1 MLLHGESVSSTTTVG
16 QPVRRHARALF
27 SVPIKMHHLMAGGVR
42 TSRGISLD
50 LSEGGMGALVDGSL
64 HIGDTIAVT
73 LRLSECEL
81 KTVAIVRHTSDVR
94 SGFEF
99 LGLTAEERLRIANVV
114 GNC

>member
-1 MLLHGESVSSTTTVG
+1 MLVQSELVSSTTTHE
-16 QPVRRHARALF
+16 QPVRRHPRALF
-27 SVPIKMHHLMAGGVR
+27 SVPITMHHLMAGGGR

-50 LSEGGMGALVDGSL
+50 LSEGGMGVLVDGSL
-64 HIGDTIAVT
+64 HIGDTITLT

-81 KTVAIVRHTSDVR
+81 NTVAIVRHTSDMR

-99 LGLTAEERLRIANVV
+99 LGLTSEERLQIANVV

>member
-1 MLLHGESVSSTTTVG
+1 MLLHRESVSSTTTAEE
-16 QPVRRHARALF
+16 PVRRHPRALF
-27 SVPIKMHHLMAGGVR
+27 SVPITMHHLIAGGVR

-50 LSEGGMGALVDGSL
+50 LSESGLGALVDGSL
-64 HIGDTIAVT
+64 HIGDTVAVT
-73 LRLSECEL
+73 LRLSEYEL
-81 KTVAIVRHTSDVR
+81 HTVVIVRHTSDVR